1 MPTFNNLFS
10 VSFISHSLPNG
21 PVADCHIMWPTHAI
35 QGVMR
40 NHYCRKLFALYYDMQ
55 YGYFHPIKF
64 IALGSTKNQVKFIY
78 YSMSL
83 FFTLFLS
90 STMAKA
96 PGRQQRARELY
107 RRWGNSS
114 SYPAVRWW
122 CKEIRHAALGQGSLC
137 EFDQPLCCRHA
148 DSVAL

>member
-1 MPTFNNLFS
+1 
-10 VSFISHSLPNG
+10 
-21 PVADCHIMWPTHAI
+21 
-35 QGVMR
+35 
-40 NHYCRKLFALYYDMQ
+40 MQ

-107 RRWGNSS
+107 LDSAMRKLITVPSR
-114 SYPAVRWW
+114 PAMM
-122 CKEIRHAALGQGSLC
+122 LG
-137 EFDQPLCCRHA
+137 D
-148 DSVAL
+148 

>member
-10 VSFISHSLPNG
+10 VSFISHSLPDG

-64 IALGSTKNQVKFIY
+64 IALGSTKIQVEFIY
-78 YSMSL
+78 YSISL
-83 FFTLFLS
+83 FFTFFLS
-90 STMAKA
+90 STMSLA
-96 PGRQQRARELY
+96 PGSSRTLPWFGDEETHHRTLPSGDDARRL
-107 RRWGNSS
+107 
-114 SYPAVRWW
+114 VTL
-122 CKEIRHAALGQGSLC
+122 HLGKGSLC
-137 EFDQPLCCRHA
+137 ELDEPR
-148 DSVAL
+148 VVVMRTV